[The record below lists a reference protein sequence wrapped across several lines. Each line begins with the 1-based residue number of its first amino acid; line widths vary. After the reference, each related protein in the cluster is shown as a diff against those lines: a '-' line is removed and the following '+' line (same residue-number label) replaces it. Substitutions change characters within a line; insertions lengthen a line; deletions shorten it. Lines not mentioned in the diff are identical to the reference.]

1 VRERVRESKIE
12 IERER
17 EKSKMMY
24 EIEQKT
30 ARNYEERK

>member
-12 IERER
+12 GERER
-17 EKSKMMY
+17 EKRKMKY
-24 EIEQKT
+24 EKEQKT